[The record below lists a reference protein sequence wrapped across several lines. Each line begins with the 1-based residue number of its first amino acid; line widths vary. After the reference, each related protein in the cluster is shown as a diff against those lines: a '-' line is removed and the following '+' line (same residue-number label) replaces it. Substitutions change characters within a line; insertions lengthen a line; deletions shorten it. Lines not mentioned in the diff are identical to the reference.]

1 MIIAEN
7 NSGRVARCHPP
18 HADGNGDKAKSV
30 RRIWLEQAS
39 SAGMPSVPFSL
50 DTGFVGLSVIAV
62 SVLFLPKVLGWP
74 RKPSRFVFCRR
85 KAGTM
90 FSGKLC
96 FLHGQGKEVCLYAK
110 ASQKE
115 QACHHCSQEIPD
127 SACNG
132 LGHLHGPL
140 YFWESKSPVSARFLN
155 RAINL
160 AITALPSRTA
170 MNTSI
175 A

>member
-1 MIIAEN
+1 
-7 NSGRVARCHPP
+7 
-18 HADGNGDKAKSV
+18 
-30 RRIWLEQAS
+30 
-39 SAGMPSVPFSL
+39 MPSAACGWQWGQGIERQA
-50 DTGFVGLSVIAV
+50 DMARTGFVCRNALRSFFLGYRIRRIVCNCRFRSFFAEGSGVAAKALS
-62 SVLFLPKVLGWP
+62 LRLLPKKG
-74 RKPSRFVFCRR
+74 
-85 KAGTM
+85 GTM